1 MVLYDY
7 SEKLFR
13 EVFMKKGDVLILFN
27 SINKVNIYMY
37 LFFLYIRELCVL
49 YDLFVYF
56 ILIIKIV
63 VNILFVKYELY
74 IKMLISCVIIYG

>member
-27 SINKVNIYMY
+27 SINKVNIYMF
-37 LFFLYIRELCVL
+37 LFFLYIRELCVFL
-49 YDLFVYF
+49 DDLFVYF
-56 ILIIKIV
+56 ILNIK
-63 VNILFVKYELY
+63 LL
-74 IKMLISCVIIYG
+74 

>member
-37 LFFLYIRELCVL
+37 LFFLYIRELCVFL
-49 YDLFVYF
+49 DDLFVYF
-56 ILIIKIV
+56 ILNIK
-63 VNILFVKYELY
+63 LL
-74 IKMLISCVIIYG
+74 

>member
-56 ILIIKIV
+56 ILII
-63 VNILFVKYELY
+63 
-74 IKMLISCVIIYG
+74 

>member
-27 SINKVNIYMY
+27 SINKVNIYMYMY

-74 IKMLISCVIIYG
+74 IKM

>member
-63 VNILFVKYELY
+63 VNFLFVKYELY
-74 IKMLISCVIIYG
+74 IKM

>member
-27 SINKVNIYMY
+27 SINKVNLYMY

-56 ILIIKIV
+56 ILIIEIV

-74 IKMLISCVIIYG
+74 RKM

>member
-74 IKMLISCVIIYG
+74 IKI

>member
-27 SINKVNIYMY
+27 SINKVNIYMF

-63 VNILFVKYELY
+63 VNILFVKY
-74 IKMLISCVIIYG
+74 

>member
-74 IKMLISCVIIYG
+74 RKM

>member
-74 IKMLISCVIIYG
+74 IEM

>member
-27 SINKVNIYMY
+27 SINKVNLYMY

-74 IKMLISCVIIYG
+74 RKM

>member
-37 LFFLYIRELCVL
+37 RFFLYIRELCVL

-74 IKMLISCVIIYG
+74 IKM

>member
-27 SINKVNIYMY
+27 SINKVNLYMY

-74 IKMLISCVIIYG
+74 IKM

>member
-37 LFFLYIRELCVL
+37 LFFLYIRELCVV

-74 IKMLISCVIIYG
+74 IKM

>member
-27 SINKVNIYMY
+27 CINKVNIYMY

-74 IKMLISCVIIYG
+74 IKM

>member
-74 IKMLISCVIIYG
+74 IKM

>member
-27 SINKVNIYMY
+27 SINKVNIYMR

-74 IKMLISCVIIYG
+74 RKM

>member
-56 ILIIKIV
+56 ILIIEIV

-74 IKMLISCVIIYG
+74 IKM